1 MSKNFSVDYVA
12 NLARLEL
19 SDEERASFATQMTQ
33 ILGYFDTL
41 AKVNIEGVEPLIHPF
56 PLENVWTADEPAA
69 CFTPEEA
76 LMNAPAKRQNQI
88 VVPKVVD
95 DA

>member
-1 MSKNFSVDYVA
+1 MSKNFSVDYVSK
-12 NLARLEL
+12 LARLDL
-19 SDEERASFATQMTQ
+19 TDEERTSFESQMAQ

-41 AKVNIEGVEPLIHPF
+41 AKVNVDGVEPLIHPF
-56 PLENVWTADEPAA
+56 PLENVWTADESTA

-76 LMNAPAKRQNQI
+76 MANAPAKRQNQI